1 MLPEAFVIHP
11 IRFSYRKK
19 APPLGELSP
28 QAMTEGV
35 IPPPRLRGKNSVE
48 NHSLC
53 PFSTPGFSPRWFVEN
68 CPGGD
73 SRLEKS
79 KPVSRSKL

>member
-1 MLPEAFVIHP
+1 
-11 IRFSYRKK
+11 
-19 APPLGELSP
+19 
-28 QAMTEGV
+28 MTEGV

-48 NHSLC
+48 NRCLC
-53 PFSTPGFSPRWFVEN
+53 PFSTLGFSPRRFVEN
-68 CPGGD
+68 CPGQN